1 MGSPDPMG
9 GLKDLSHLHI
19 LTLLAHARD
28 VAKTSQEVIYGLIQ
42 STPAQWIENGRVFLH
57 NVLRALKD
65 STSLFWEVLYRHD
78 TGECSHRP
86 LNQMWISINGERTT
100 RRCKVCARPT
110 TKKCQGLH
118 NKRCCARYCGK
129 EHQLL
134 DWPVHKIFCLG
145 IDREPC
151 STTLTATSTTTCSS
165 SSSMTDTSSSTSTV
179 GNCSPTK
186 HIS

>member
-129 EHQLL
+129 
-134 DWPVHKIFCLG
+134 
-145 IDREPC
+145 R
-151 STTLTATSTTTCSS
+151 TSTSRLAGPQNILF
-165 SSSMTDTSSSTSTV
+165 
-179 GNCSPTK
+179 GNRSRTMQHHP
-186 HIS
+186 HRHLHHHLQQLQLYDRY